1 MRALAAAALAMAG
14 CAEAPAPDVGLE
26 GLAVDAVGPALVV
39 PGSELVVNGRSFVP
53 ETWGETILRLRGDG
67 VDLAL
72 PARFVE
78 YDQLRV
84 AIDGEAV
91 AAIGDRRLGTAAV
104 EVTAVDGAVHASTPI
119 AVALAAR
126 PSLAPALAAVAS
138 GGVVFVNDA
147 IALGGDGFLL
157 GGGEGQTVAV
167 VTGCTVRDPDAACSP
182 GPATAIPV
190 VASHDRRRAEV
201 ALAPAAVGIEPGHFR
216 GELHLENRH
225 AGGVVTRT
233 AARAVRYQLVAP
245 SVFALTP
252 TAVHLGQY
260 VAVDG
265 GGFVAGGPGAGTSL
279 HLEGVLTGDDGAVTA
294 VDVALVAEVV
304 AGRRGRYVVS
314 EDDALGAAV
323 DLRAGGGTLIGTV
336 TPEVV
341 WAGTR
346 VRGDATPVALR
357 IGSPVQVV
365 YLDFRPG
372 YVEALRLF
380 GLRAVD
386 HEIRRRAADVV
397 RAAYAGVA
405 VDVRTTMPAD
415 VALWSHVEIGGEDPN
430 AMGLFGYDNSPGKDS
445 GNLRL
450 HDRIGGVNAETQADG
465 APGYGGVFVAS
476 LMGLS
481 AHPPLGEPLPDGD
494 PLFDAIF
501 DPLRPDR
508 GREVRA
514 ADAAGLIM
522 PTSSAGCPAQGR
534 PAQIAC
540 AVWALGSLIGTT
552 IAHEVGHSLGL
563 ANPYGSGFHA
573 AGDRP
578 DRLMD
583 AGGARPLRERAE
595 LLGQGPGRFC
605 PDEHA
610 YLRAILPA
618 PDPAP
623 TLRRPPCD

>member
-1 MRALAAAALAMAG
+1 MRWLAIALLAA

-26 GLAVDAVGPALVV
+26 GLAVDAVGPAVVV
-39 PGSELVVNGRSFVP
+39 PGSELVVTGRSFVP
-53 ETWGETILRLRGDG
+53 EAWGETVLRLRGNG

-72 PARFVE
+72 PAHFVD

-84 AIDGEAV
+84 AIDADAV
-91 AAIGDRRLGTAAV
+91 AALGDRLAGTAAV
-104 EVTAVDGAVHASTPI
+104 EVTAIDGAVYASPPI
-119 AVALAAR
+119 ELDLAAR
-126 PSLAPALAAVAS
+126 RSLTPALTAIAS
-138 GGVVFVNDA
+138 GGVAFVNDA
-147 IALGGDGFLL
+147 IAITGDGFLL
-157 GGGEGQTVAV
+157 GGGEGDIVAV
-167 VTGCTVRDPDAACSP
+167 LAGCTVRDPDEPCTAGSP
-182 GPATAIPV
+182 VAVPV
-190 VASHDRRRAEV
+190 VASADRRGA
-201 ALAPAAVGIEPGHFR
+201 ALALVPAAVGIEPGHFR
-216 GELHLENRH
+216 GQLHLENRH
-225 AGGVVTRT
+225 AGGAITRAAPVV
-233 AARAVRYQLVAP
+233 AGYELVAP
-245 SVFALTP
+245 TVFALTP
-252 TAVHLGQY
+252 SAVHLGQY

-265 GGFVAGGPGAGTSL
+265 GGFVAGAAGAGTEL
-279 HLEGVLTGDDGAVTA
+279 HLEGALTGDDGTVSA
-294 VDVALVAEVV
+294 VDVVLVAEVL

-346 VRGDATPVALR
+346 VRGAATPVAVR
-357 IGSPVQVV
+357 FDAPVQVV

-386 HEIRRRAADVV
+386 HEIRRRAVDVV

-405 VDVRTTMPAD
+405 VDVRTTAPTD

-481 AHPPLGEPLPDGD
+481 GHPALGEPLPDAD

-514 ADAAGLIM
+514 ADAAGLVV

-552 IAHEVGHSLGL
+552 IAHEIGHSLGL

-583 AGGARPLRERAE
+583 AGGARPFRERAE

-610 YLRAILPA
+610 YLRSILPA
-618 PDPAP
+618 ADPAP
-623 TLRRPPCD
+623 SLPRPRCD

>member
-1 MRALAAAALAMAG
+1 MRWLAIALVAA
-14 CAEAPAPDVGLE
+14 CAEAPAPDVGLD

-39 PGSELVVNGRSFVP
+39 PGSELVVTGRSFVP
-53 ETWGETILRLRGDG
+53 EAWGEIVLRLRGDG

-72 PARFVE
+72 PARFVD

-84 AIDGEAV
+84 AVDADAV
-91 AAIGDRRLGTAAV
+91 AAVGDHRVSTAAV
-104 EVTAVDGAVHASTPI
+104 EVTAIDGAVYASAPI
-119 AVALAAR
+119 GLELAAR
-126 PSLAPALAAVAS
+126 RSLTPALTAITS
-138 GGVVFVNDA
+138 GGVAFVNDA
-147 IALGGDGFLL
+147 IAITGDHFLL
-157 GGGEGQTVAV
+157 GGGEGDTVAV
-167 VTGCTVRDPDAACSP
+167 LAGCTVREPDEPCAA
-182 GPATAIPV
+182 GPPVAVPV
-190 VASHDRRRAEV
+190 VASADRRGAEV
-201 ALAPAAVGIEPGHFR
+201 ALVPAAVGIEPGHFR
-216 GELHLENRH
+216 GQVHLENRH
-225 AGGVVTRT
+225 AGGAITRT
-233 AARAVRYQLVAP
+233 APVVVGYELVAP

-252 TAVHLGQY
+252 SAVHLGQY

-265 GGFVAGGPGAGTSL
+265 GGFVAGAPGAGTEL
-279 HLEGVLTGDDGAVTA
+279 HLEGALTADDGTVTA
-294 VDVALVAEVV
+294 VDVVLIAEVL
-304 AGRRGRYVVS
+304 AGRRGRYVTS

-336 TPEVV
+336 TPEVA

-346 VRGDATPVALR
+346 VRGAATPVTLR
-357 IGSPVQVV
+357 FGAPVQVV

-386 HEIRRRAADVV
+386 HEIRRRAAEVV
-397 RAAYAGVA
+397 AEAYAGVA
-405 VDVRTTMPAD
+405 VDVRTAPPTD

-476 LMGLS
+476 LMTLS
-481 AHPPLGEPLPDGD
+481 AHPARGEPLPDAD

-514 ADAAGLIM
+514 ADAAGLVV

-540 AVWALGSLIGTT
+540 AVWTLGSLIGTT
-552 IAHEVGHSLGL
+552 TAHEIGHSLGL

-583 AGGARPLRERAE
+583 AGGDRPFRERAE
-595 LLGQGPGRFC
+595 LMGQGPGRFC

-610 YLRAILPA
+610 YLRSILPA
-618 PDPAP
+618 ADPAP
-623 TLRRPPCD
+623 SLPRPPCD